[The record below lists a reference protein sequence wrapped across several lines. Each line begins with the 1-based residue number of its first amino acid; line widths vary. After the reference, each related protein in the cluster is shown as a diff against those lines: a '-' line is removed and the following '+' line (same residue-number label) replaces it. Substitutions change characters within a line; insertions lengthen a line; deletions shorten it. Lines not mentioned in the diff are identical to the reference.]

1 MADDLREG
9 KESMYRAVVVDDE
22 QWSLLGIS
30 RSFRWKEYGFTLIAS
45 LLSPAA
51 ALELIV
57 QEKPDAVF
65 TDVRMPGM
73 SGLELMA
80 QVREAGLD
88 TEFVVISGY
97 SEFDYARQAIS
108 HRVFDYCLKPV
119 DQQQADDLLER
130 LRQRLDEKSRAEARV
145 VMNRN
150 EMFSAMLE
158 HIRQNIDKQ
167 LLLKDLARQ
176 FYFTPNHCCY
186 LFQTQLGTT
195 FSEYVTGL
203 RMEKARELLRTTD
216 RYVYEIAD
224 EVGYSDP
231 QYFNRVFRQAV
242 GITPLEYRKR
252 CRVAGA
258 EG

>member
-1 MADDLREG
+1 
-9 KESMYRAVVVDDE
+9 MYRAVVVDDE

-30 RSFRWKEYGFTLIAS
+30 RSFRWEDYGFTLLDS
-45 LLSPAA
+45 FLSPAA
-51 ALELIV
+51 ALAFIV

-80 QVREAGLD
+80 KVRDAGLD
-88 TEFVVISGY
+88 TEFVVISGF
-97 SEFDYARQAIS
+97 SEFDYAKQAIT

-119 DQQQADDLLER
+119 DQQQADELLGR
-130 LRQRLDEKSRAEARV
+130 LRQRLEEKSRSEARV

-158 HIRQNIDKQ
+158 YIQQNIGKQ

-195 FSEYVTGL
+195 FSEYVTQL
-203 RMEKARELLRTTD
+203 RMTRAKELLRTSD
-216 RYVYEIAD
+216 QYVYEIAD

-231 QYFNRVFRQAV
+231 QYFNRVFRQTLGV
-242 GITPLEYRKR
+242 TPLEYRKR
-252 CRVAGA
+252 CRASGSAGG